1 MKPVWYNY
9 EAEEYDLDNACNE
22 DDDRRTDTRG
32 TSVYTTYG
40 QWSAEV
46 PDTSVW
52 YDWSPLPLPP
62 PLRRTAPQCAFFFI

>member
-22 DDDRRTDTRG
+22 DDDRRTDTRS

-52 YDWSPLPLPP
+52 YD
-62 PLRRTAPQCAFFFI
+62 

>member
-52 YDWSPLPLPP
+52 YD
-62 PLRRTAPQCAFFFI
+62 